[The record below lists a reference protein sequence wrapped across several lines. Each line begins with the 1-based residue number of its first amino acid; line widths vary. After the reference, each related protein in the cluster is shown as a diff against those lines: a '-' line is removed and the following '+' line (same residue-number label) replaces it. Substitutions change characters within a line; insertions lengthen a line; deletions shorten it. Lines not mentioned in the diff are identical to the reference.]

1 MTATL
6 FTNQHPLTTDV
17 DISSLAFWSRTFR
30 ERDESFKRLRGE
42 SPVSWHEPM
51 EDLDLTFADHGQEG
65 YWAVVR
71 AADVSYVSNHH
82 ELFSSAKGHTM
93 LHPARPEMAVAAAF
107 LDQDPPEHTAF
118 RKVMSSYFTP
128 KAVKRL
134 SDRIEERAA
143 QIVDRVVG
151 AGDIEFVEAV
161 SSRLPMLTVAD
172 LLGVPE
178 EHMEAFRENGDK
190 LLALQDPDAGDSE
203 EERMGVVGEAFGF
216 YAALGTEMAE
226 EREKRPTDDIM
237 TALVQAEVDGRRL
250 DISDITMVML
260 LLSTA
265 GNDTTK
271 QTTTWSVM
279 NLVENPDQRAWL
291 LEDYDARINGAVEE
305 MVRWAS
311 PVIQFARTATQDVE
325 LGGQTILEG
334 DKVGIFYSSA
344 NRDER
349 LFEDPWRF
357 DLSRPRNPHLG
368 FGGGGVHYC
377 LGNGVAKA
385 QLRALMRNILTKLPD
400 IELGEPTYL
409 VNDFINGVKTLPVTI
424 R

>member
-1 MTATL
+1 MPAGL
-6 FTNQHPLTTDV
+6 FTNEHALTTDV
-17 DISSLAFWSRTFR
+17 DISSLAFWSKTFQ
-30 ERDESFKRLRGE
+30 ERDEAFQRLRDE
-42 SPVSWHEPM
+42 APVSWHKPM
-51 EDLDLTFADHGQEG
+51 EDLDLSYEDHGQAG

-71 AADVSYVSNHH
+71 AEDISYVSQHH

-93 LHPARPEMAVAAAF
+93 LHPSRPEMAVAAAF

-128 KAVKRL
+128 KAIARL
-134 SDRIEERAA
+134 SDKIEARAA

-151 AGDIEFVEAV
+151 AGEIEFVSEV

-178 EHMEAFRENGDK
+178 EHMEAFRENGDN
-190 LLALQDPDAGDSE
+190 LLALQDPDAGETE
-203 EERMGVVGEAFGF
+203 EERMGVVAEAFGF
-216 YAALGTEMAE
+216 YAELGTEMAE
-226 EREKRPTDDIM
+226 AREKHPTDDIM
-237 TALVQAEVDGRRL
+237 TALVQADVNGSKL
-250 DISDITMVML
+250 DISDITMIML

-279 NLVENPDQRAWL
+279 NLVQNPDQKAWL
-291 LEDYDARINGAVEE
+291 LDDYDARINGAVEE

-311 PVIQFARTATQDVE
+311 PVIQFARTATRDMDF
-325 LGGQTILEG
+325 GGQRILEG
-334 DKVGIFYSSA
+334 DKVGIFYCSG

-349 LFEDPWRF
+349 LFEDPWKF
-357 DLSRPRNPHLG
+357 DLSRARNPHLG

-377 LGNGVAKA
+377 LGNGVAKS
-385 QLRALMRNILTKLPD
+385 QLRALMKNILTKLPN
-400 IELGEPTYL
+400 IELGEPTCL

>member
-1 MTATL
+1 MPATL
-6 FTNQHPLTTDV
+6 FAHQHPLTTDV
-17 DISSLAFWSRTFR
+17 DISSLAFWSKTFA
-30 ERDESFKRLRGE
+30 ERDEAFRELRRDA
-42 SPVSWHEPM
+42 PVSWHAPM
-51 EDLDLTFADHGQEG
+51 EDLDLTPEDHGQAG

-71 AADVSYVSNHH
+71 AEDITYVSQHH
-82 ELFSSAKGHTM
+82 ELFSSAKGQTM
-93 LHPARPEMAVAAAF
+93 LHPSRPEMRVAAAF

-118 RKVMSSYFTP
+118 RKVMSSFFTP
-128 KAVKRL
+128 KAIARL
-134 SDRIEERAA
+134 GDKIEARAA

-151 AGDIEFVEAV
+151 AGHIEFVEEV

-178 EHMEAFRENGDK
+178 EYMEAFRVNGDK
-190 LLALQDPDAGDSE
+190 LLALQDPDAGDTE
-203 EERMGVVGEAFGF
+203 EERMAVVGEAFGF
-216 YAALGTEMAE
+216 YAMLGTEMAQ

-237 TALVQAEVDGRRL
+237 TALVQAEVNGRRL
-250 DISDITMVML
+250 DISDITMIML

-279 NLVENPDQRAWL
+279 NLVQNPDQKAWL
-291 LEDYDARINGAVEE
+291 LEDYDARISGAVEE

-325 LGGQTILEG
+325 LGGQRILEG
-334 DKVGIFYSSA
+334 DKVGIFYCSG

-349 LFEDPWRF
+349 LFDDPWRF

-385 QLRALMRNILTKLPD
+385 QLRALMKNILTKLPD